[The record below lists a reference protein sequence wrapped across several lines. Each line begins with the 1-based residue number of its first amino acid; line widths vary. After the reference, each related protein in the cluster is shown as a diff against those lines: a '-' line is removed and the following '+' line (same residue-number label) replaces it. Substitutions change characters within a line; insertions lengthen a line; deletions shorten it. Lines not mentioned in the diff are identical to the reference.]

1 MSSESATSPETSDR
15 PSLIRIISQQA
26 NRILNLEEENQG
38 LKNLVQ
44 SKLREESPL
53 HTDKKE
59 PLFVPVKVD
68 ISNKFQDMGSLLLEL
83 SE

>member
-15 PSLIRIISQQA
+15 PSLIRITSQQA

-44 SKLREESPL
+44 TLKDEIRRLKGEKGPAGPQTVSSGPAPR
-53 HTDKKE
+53 
-59 PLFVPVKVD
+59 
-68 ISNKFQDMGSLLLEL
+68 G
-83 SE
+83 

>member
-1 MSSESATSPETSDR
+1 MHCHSELFACHSEGAR
-15 PSLIRIISQQA
+15 R
-26 NRILNLEEENQG
+26 